1 MTRSDEIDVEHEI
14 SLCRLRIGEDFFG
27 IETSAVCEA
36 LYQCELRVVPRA
48 PKFIAGVLAYRGDVL
63 VAVSLRVLLGMEPG
77 VEPPGAVVLRDG
89 VSGEKFALLVD
100 DLLDVV
106 QVAGSA
112 WEPNPA
118 TLDERDSLLFSGA
131 YRSAGFPIIKLEP
144 ECVQPSRLMQNFES
158 EMSTGERR

>member
-1 MTRSDEIDVEHEI
+1 MMLDDGIDVEHEF
-14 SLCRLRIGEDFFG
+14 SLCRLRIGEEFFG
-27 IETSAVCEA
+27 IETSSVREA
-36 LYQCELRVVPRA
+36 LHQCELRVVPRA

-63 VAVSLRVLLGMEPG
+63 LAVSLRVLLGMEAG
-77 VEPPGAVVLRDG
+77 VETPGAVVLRDG
-89 VSGEKFALLVD
+89 GSGEKFALLVD

-118 TLDERDSLLFSGA
+118 TLDECRSLLFSGA
-131 YRSAGFPIIKLEP
+131 YRTAGAPIIQLEP
-144 ECVQPSRLMQNFES
+144 ERVQPSRLMQNFEN